1 MAMLLLA
8 TAGVHRN
15 KSVCGCYQY
24 MHTVSTCL
32 VNWQTKVLT
41 PEFVK

>member
-1 MAMLLLA
+1 MVHLE

-15 KSVCGCYQY
+15 KSVCGCY
-24 MHTVSTCL
+24 MPKVSTCL